1 MIDETNEDFMES
13 IMDFI
18 LMRKMRKRPLTERAM
33 RRLVKRLNELSK
45 GDTELACKML
55 DKSVDMGWLDVYELK
70 GPTQGFTEDR

>member
-1 MIDETNEDFMES
+1 MIDENNEDFMES
-13 IMDFI
+13 IRDFI
-18 LMRKMRKRPLTERAM
+18 LMRKMRKRPLTDRAM

>member
-1 MIDETNEDFMES
+1 MIDENNEDFMES

-70 GPTQGFTEDR
+70 SPTQGFTEDR

>member
-1 MIDETNEDFMES
+1 MIDENNEDFMES

-18 LMRKMRKRPLTERAM
+18 LMRKMRKRPLTDRAM